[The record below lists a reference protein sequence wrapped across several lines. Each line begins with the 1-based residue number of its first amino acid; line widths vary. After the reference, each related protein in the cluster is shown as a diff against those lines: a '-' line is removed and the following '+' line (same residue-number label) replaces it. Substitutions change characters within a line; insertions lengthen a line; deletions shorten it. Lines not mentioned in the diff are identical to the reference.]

1 MHKICFILENTI
13 SDRFLAL
20 GPKEMCIF
28 MSCSFLDR
36 KLKKKKIE
44 TNQTSNYKHAL
55 LKWRQ

>member
-28 MSCSFLDR
+28 MSYSFLDR
-36 KLKKKKIE
+36 KLKKIIE